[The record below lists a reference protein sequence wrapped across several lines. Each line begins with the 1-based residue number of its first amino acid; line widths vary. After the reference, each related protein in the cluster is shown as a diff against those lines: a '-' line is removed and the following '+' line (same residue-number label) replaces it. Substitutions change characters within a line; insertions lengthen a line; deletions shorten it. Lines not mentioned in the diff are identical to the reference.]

1 VVNDEGLHTCARG
14 LEFEAELL
22 LESLDGRF
30 RSRDLSNAP
39 CWLEFDYTEASFM
52 RNGMR
57 RSRFPV
63 AA

>member
-1 VVNDEGLHTCARG
+1 MVLVCGLILRLNAPAVLRIFVDG
-14 LEFEAELL
+14 
-22 LESLDGRF
+22 GRF
-30 RSRDLSNAP
+30 RPRDLSNAA
-39 CWLEFDYTEASFM
+39 CWLEFNYTEASFM